1 MCTYRV
7 EESAVDHSA
16 FTALG
21 IGLRP
26 RARRVHTF
34 AVFSLRTLTP
44 AAMSFIA
51 TAWWPLC
58 TTGMNRVLP
67 SSCASL
73 LTSAPPSM
81 SAATVATL
89 PGLPSTIS
97 TRVGRVWDGVDCTM
111 HRWSADVCI
120 AARSARLSVALSVP
134 LTARRRSTSATLPL
148 FAAATTRRRSARL
161 SVASSVPPTATRRST
176 SATLP
181 LFAAA
186 SRRGA
191 DDAEGAVHGGQFI
204 L

>member
-1 MCTYRV
+1 V

-81 SAATVATL
+81 SAATPATL
-89 PGLPSTIS
+89 PGLPTI
-97 TRVGRVWDGVDCTM
+97 TTQFGRVWDGVDCTM

-120 AARSARLSVALSVP
+120 AARSARLSVA
-134 LTARRRSTSATLPL
+134 
-148 FAAATTRRRSARL
+148 
-161 SVASSVPPTATRRST
+161 SSVPPTARRRST

-191 DDAEGAVHGGQFI
+191 DDADDAEGAVNGGQLI